1 MCGVVLEDIAFQAG
15 RSLERLTATTGFREE
30 GEPPAWLGAF
40 LDRAAFRAAAA
51 LVAPLDPRFDEPGLR
66 DFCAL
71 ARPGEAPTRELETLE
86 RLRRAVRLTP
96 RPYAARP
103 PGAGLFDH
111 VFAARAEARADYDVL
126 SRAERQKQRVA
137 GLIEADQRLSEGLA
151 LPYFLPIQIV
161 AALRP
166 DDEAGPAVREPW
178 MGSIAEG
185 ANRLARL
192 AREIERGAAR
202 LTQERLSRSP
212 RFDAAVATILQSDHV
227 VAGRNDR
234 AARRLYDR
242 LTAHG
247 VLREMT
253 GRDQFRIWGL

>member
-1 MCGVVLEDIAFQAG
+1 MDDIAFHAG
-15 RSLERLTATTGFREE
+15 RALERLVDAAGLQRGAT
-30 GEPPAWLGAF
+30 PPGWLGAF

-51 LVAPLDPRFDEPGLR
+51 LVAPLDPRFDESGLR
-66 DFCAL
+66 DYCAL
-71 ARPGEAPTRELETLE
+71 ARPGEAPTRELETLD
-86 RLRRAVRLTP
+86 RLRRAVRLSP
-96 RPYAARP
+96 RPFQAKP
-103 PGAGLFDH
+103 PGVGLFDH
-111 VFAARAEARADYDVL
+111 VFAARTEARADYDAL

-166 DDEAGPAVREPW
+166 DDEAAPAAREAW
-178 MGSIAEG
+178 MASIAEG

-192 AREIERGAAR
+192 AQEIERGAAR
-202 LTQERLSRSP
+202 LTQEQLSRSP
-212 RFDAAVATILQSDHV
+212 RFDAAVAVILRSDHV
-227 VAGRNDR
+227 VAGRDDR

-242 LTAHG
+242 LTAKG
-247 VLREMT
+247 ALRELS